1 MKIVNPLYDKALK
14 YLMQNERIARKVLS
28 VLLDEE
34 IIELDLG
41 QQETHA
47 SDDKRGL
54 SLFRLDFK
62 ARIRNAEGKEQTV
75 LIELQKSKF
84 ATDIRRFRNY
94 LGMNYMNTVAEAE
107 KLYNKIRPIIT
118 VYILGYNL
126 DDVPYMAVT
135 VNRQI
140 VNSVSKE
147 PVAVDS
153 FFINHLTHRSH
164 ILQVRR
170 LPAERKSRLE
180 QFMMF
185 FNQSWIS
192 GQNYI
197 LDLQEI
203 PEGFHDVAQYLQKP
217 LLDDAFRRQLDAEE
231 EIDFIFDQQE
241 SRFEKKIEEARMEA
255 DTAKQAASNA
265 RMEADTARQDAL
277 QTKTKLAKLLHEM
290 GKSVEEISNETGLSI
305 PELNNLMNKPED
317 ENS

>member
-1 MKIVNPLYDKALK
+1 
-14 YLMQNERIARKVLS
+14 MQNERIARKVLS

-62 ARIRNAEGKEQTV
+62 ARIRDAEGKEQTV

-94 LGMNYMNTVAEAE
+94 LGMNYMNTVAEPE
-107 KLYNKIRPIIT
+107 KLYEKIHPIIT

-126 DDVPYMAVT
+126 EDVPYMAVT

-170 LPAERKSRLE
+170 LPSERKSRLE

-185 FNQSWIS
+185 FNQAWIS

-197 LDLQEI
+197 LDLQEV
-203 PEGFHDVAQYLQKP
+203 PKGFQDVAQYLQKP
-217 LLDDAFRRQLDAEE
+217 LLDDSFRRQLDAEE

-241 SRFEKKIEEARMEA
+241 SRFEKRIEEVKQEA
-255 DTAKQAASNA
+255 DTAKQESL
-265 RMEADTARQDAL
+265 R
-277 QTKTKLAKLLHEM
+277 TKGKLAKLLQQM
-290 GKSVEEISNETGLSI
+290 GKSEEEICNETGLSI
-305 PELNNLMNKPED
+305 ADLNNILNELEG

>member
-1 MKIVNPLYDKALK
+1 MKIVNPLYVKAFK

-62 ARIRNAEGKEQTV
+62 ARIRDAEGKEQTV

-94 LGMNYMNTVAEAE
+94 LGMNYMNTVAEPENLYE
-107 KLYNKIRPIIT
+107 KIHPIIT

-126 DDVPYMAVT
+126 EDVPYMAVT

-147 PVAVDS
+147 PVAIDS

-170 LPAERKSRLE
+170 LPSERKSRLE

-185 FNQSWIS
+185 FNQAWIS

-203 PEGFHDVAQYLQKP
+203 PEGFQDVAQYLQKP

-241 SRFEKKIEEARMEA
+241 SRFEKKIEEAKLEA
-255 DTAKQAASNA
+255 DTAKQETL
-265 RMEADTARQDAL
+265 R
-277 QTKTKLAKLLHEM
+277 TKGKLAKLLRQM
-290 GKSVEEISNETGLSI
+290 GKSEEEICKETGLSI
-305 PELNNLMNKPED
+305 TDLSNLLNKSED